1 MVGEREGLKSGKM
14 HTGGGIRAFLRQQTV
29 PYNNNNNN
37 IIIGIM
43 CTSKPIGLYNK
54 TVQLPIIHLHP
65 L

>member
-1 MVGEREGLKSGKM
+1 MVGEREGLERGMM

-29 PYNNNNNN
+29 PYDNNNNN
-37 IIIGIM
+37 IISDIM
-43 CTSKPIGLYNK
+43 CITKSIGLYNK